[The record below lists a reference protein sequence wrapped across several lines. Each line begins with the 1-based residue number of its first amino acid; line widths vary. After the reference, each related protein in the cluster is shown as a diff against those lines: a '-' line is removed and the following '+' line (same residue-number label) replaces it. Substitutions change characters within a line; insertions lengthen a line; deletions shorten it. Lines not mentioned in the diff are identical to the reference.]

1 MTTADKS
8 HELVIQNGTVV
19 DGSGEAKR
27 QADVAIDADRISAIG
42 PPGSLKGARTIDAT
56 GRVVSP
62 GFFDIHS
69 HADYT
74 LLVDGRAHSCV
85 CQGITSV
92 VTGNCGH
99 GVAPVTPLSRDLV
112 CMNNPGWSTKWEV
125 PVSWDSFG
133 SYLEVFRDRGCGVN
147 VYPLV
152 AHGALRLA
160 VAGFED
166 REIKKGEMDAM
177 RSMADEAMASGAV
190 GFSTGLEYAPGI
202 AADREELARVC
213 EPVGD
218 HDGIYTTH
226 CRNRAEGMT
235 DAAEESVYI
244 AEHAGTRLQMSHF
257 VRRPWA
263 PKGTEKRAMD
273 VLEQAR
279 QRGIRTFC
287 DVFPFDYGPTP
298 LGYLLPLWARAG
310 TRSDIADRLASPAIR
325 SQIFDELSGNFKAAL
340 EGDIAETMYVSV
352 DGHDGSMIGRTLGEI
367 AKDGGES
374 VAETAIA
381 LLARAGENF
390 YNVTIVERW
399 VEWDDLTAAL
409 GDPNFFIMGDGASGG
424 LDGSLSN
431 YAFTL
436 SDWGYAPAYLG
447 RFVRDMGVTTLEAA
461 IAKMTS
467 GPATQVGIE
476 GRGTIAEGNFADLV
490 IFDLDTI
497 GADITPGHL
506 KTVPT
511 GIEQV
516 LVNGDFVVRD
526 GQPTNHRPG
535 EIGKRI

>member
-1 MTTADKS
+1 MSTNRIS
-8 HELVIQNGTVV
+8 HDLVVQHGNLV
-19 DGSGEAKR
+19 DGSGSEPR
-27 QADVAIDADRISAIG
+27 VADIAITGDRISAIG
-42 PPGSLKGARTIDAT
+42 PPNTLKGERIVDAS

-99 GVAPVTPLSRDLV
+99 GVAPVTPRSRDLV
-112 CMNNPGWSTKWEV
+112 CMNIPGWSTDWEV
-125 PVSWDSFG
+125 PVTWDSFG
-133 SYLEVFRDRGCGVN
+133 SYLNVFRERGCGVN

-166 REIKKGEMDAM
+166 REMKPAELDAM
-177 RSMADEAMASGAV
+177 RSMTDEAMASGAV

-202 AADREELARVC
+202 SAGSEELARVC

-218 HDGIYTTH
+218 YRGYYATH
-226 CRNRAEGMT
+226 CRNRADGMT
-235 DAAEESVYI
+235 DSAEESVYI
-244 AEHAGTRLQMSHF
+244 AEHSGARLQMSHF
-257 VRRPWA
+257 IRRPWA
-263 PKGTEKRAMD
+263 PEGTEKRAME
-273 VLEQAR
+273 VLEGAR
-279 QRGIRTFC
+279 ARGVATYC

-310 TRSDIADRLASPAIR
+310 GRADIAERLANADMR
-325 SQIFDELSGNFKAAL
+325 KRIFDELSGNFKAAM

-352 DGHDGSMIGRTLGEI
+352 DGHDGTMVGRTLGDI
-367 AKDGGES
+367 AKDRGDS

-399 VEWDDLTAAL
+399 VEWEDLTSAL
-409 GDPNFFIMGDGASGG
+409 GDPNFFIMGDGASGA
-424 LDGSLSN
+424 LDGSLAN

-436 SDWGYAPAYLG
+436 SDWGYAPNYLG
-447 RFVRDMGVTTLEAA
+447 RFVRDMGITTLEAA

-467 GPATQVGIE
+467 GPAIQSGIE
-476 GRGTIAEGNFADLV
+476 GRGTIAEGNFADVV

-497 GADITPGHL
+497 GADIEPGHL
-506 KTVPT
+506 KTVPS
-511 GIEQV
+511 GIEHV
-516 LVNGDFVVRD
+516 LVNGEFVVRD
-526 GQPTNHRPG
+526 GVTTNARPG
-535 EIGKRI
+535 EIGVRR